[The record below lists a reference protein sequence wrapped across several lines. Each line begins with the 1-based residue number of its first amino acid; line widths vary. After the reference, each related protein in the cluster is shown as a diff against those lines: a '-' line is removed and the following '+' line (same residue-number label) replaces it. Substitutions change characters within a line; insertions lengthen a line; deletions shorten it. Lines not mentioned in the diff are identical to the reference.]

1 MIEPLEVYL
10 LQVQDKNP
18 TQAAQALASLALFSD
33 VRALTAIQTAFF
45 HPNQQVRAAAA
56 QAAGINLDSSLFEAL
71 LSLQDDPE
79 PEVRLAAVM
88 AMGKF
93 ANKGQ
98 QEQVVLELLKH
109 QPDPQTALA
118 VKDIIRKA
126 GNLAIPLLELEL
138 VSFDEKRRARAI
150 EILPDLGD
158 LGMMAVVAHIPELQK
173 ADTYQAART
182 LGKLDHPMLVDYFHD
197 MLSSPDPEK
206 RLFALLA
213 INNGSTT
220 EKTIPMVGDLLLNE
234 PEQDIR
240 LQAAL
245 CLSMSKNPAIL
256 PYLERYDPTK
266 EKGLQGRWIR
276 DIVRDGLMLLALQT
290 KPMPELFELIF
301 CGEPYQRPLV
311 AEEFSRREDPLA
323 IPYLARALLLDNFPD
338 AQAHILAALGNL
350 EAVEAVD
357 EILAFLDKNI
367 NKREDALA
375 LEILGDLYHPKAL
388 AYLQQRAGK
397 VIYNDLPSINS
408 PVIAAREAVETLQQR
423 LGFLNRGWF
432 VEAEKHDEKL
442 LFIGLLLTQRGDLRA
457 LDLLMKTF
465 KKTDTP
471 VIRYQIC
478 RALGGSGSVFVLPF
492 LKAIL
497 SSDDERL
504 VCHAVHAISQL
515 PLTEAPAEL
524 GALMLEESILVRSAV
539 LFAFGKLQDPKT
551 LPIILRRL
559 ADPHPHVRALAVQT
573 LGMFAFDE
581 AWLSQ
586 LEPLCFDPSIWARLE
601 TARLLG
607 REAKGPS
614 IPALIHLLKDPHPDI
629 RLNATH
635 IAQNNLSEG
644 LRPALEVCASMKGS
658 QAKRKAKELLERL
671 DWIAWQNDP
680 QVFQQK
686 QKDAEALAAQKAR
699 EKAQRALRQEAIY
712 VLKSLK
718 LNGWQSCMV
727 THVAGAAYID
737 WESLYAELHAGDFLQ
752 LVREPG
758 NPHDKFAIMVTDEP
772 GNKMG
777 YIPRFENKA
786 LARQL
791 DEGIQ
796 TCVVILQVKKTS
808 RVWQLYVE
816 VFLRA

>member
-45 HPNQQVRAAAA
+45 HPNQKVRAAAA

-79 PEVRLAAVM
+79 PEVRLAAVL
-88 AMGKF
+88 AMGKY
-93 ANKGQ
+93 ANKGH

-118 VKDIIRKA
+118 VRDIIRKA
-126 GNLAIPLLELEL
+126 GNLAISLLELEL
-138 VSFDEKRRARAI
+138 VSFDEKRRERAI

-158 LGMMAVVAHIPELQK
+158 LGMMAVIAHIPELQK
-173 ADTYQAART
+173 ADTYQAARA
-182 LGKLDHPMLVDYFHD
+182 LGKLDHPMLVNYFHD

-213 INNGSTT
+213 INNGSKT

-234 PEQDIR
+234 PEQNIR

-245 CLSMSKNPAIL
+245 CLSSAKNPATL
-256 PYLERYDPTK
+256 PYFKQYDPFK
-266 EKGLQGRWIR
+266 EKGIQGKWIR
-276 DIVRDGLMLLALQT
+276 EIVRDGLMLLELQT
-290 KPMPELFELIF
+290 KELPELFELLF
-301 CGEPYQRPLV
+301 VGEPYQRPLV

-323 IPYLARALLLDNFPD
+323 IPYLTRALLLDKTHD
-338 AQAHILAALGNL
+338 AQAHILASLGNF

-357 EILAFLDKNI
+357 EILALLERDI
-367 NKREDALA
+367 TSREDALA

-388 AYLQQRAGK
+388 DTLKTRAEK
-397 VIYNDLPSINS
+397 TINNDFPSINS
-408 PVIAAREAVETLQQR
+408 PIIAARKAIDTIHNR
-423 LGFLNRGWF
+423 LGFLNNVWISE
-432 VEAEKHDEKL
+432 VNKKEDKL
-442 LFIGLLLTQRGDLRA
+442 VFIGMLLAQRGDSRG
-457 LDLLMKTF
+457 LDLLMKVF
-465 KKTDTP
+465 KKTNTP
-471 VIRYQIC
+471 AIRYQIC
-478 RALGGSGSVFVLPF
+478 RALGGSASVFVLPF
-492 LKAIL
+492 LLEIL
-497 SSDDERL
+497 QSNEERL
-504 VCHAVHAISQL
+504 VWHAILAIGQL
-515 PLTEAPAEL
+515 RLKEAPLEL
-524 GALMLEESILVRSAV
+524 SALMLEERVLVRSAI
-539 LFAFGKLQDPKT
+539 LFAYGKLQDPKT

-581 AWLSQ
+581 SWLSQ

-607 REAKGPS
+607 REGKAPS
-614 IPALIHLLKDPHPDI
+614 IQALIKLLIDPHPDI
-629 RLNATH
+629 RLSATF
-635 IAQNNLSEG
+635 IAQNNLSEA
-644 LRPALEVCASMKGS
+644 LRPALETCVSMKGS
-658 QAKRKAKELLERL
+658 HAKRKAKALIERL
-671 DWIAWQNDP
+671 DWIAWQKDP

-686 QKDAEALAAQKAR
+686 QKEAEAQAAQKAR
-699 EKAQRALRQEAIY
+699 EKALRALRQEAFL

-737 WESLYAELHAGDFLQ
+737 WESLYADLHAGEFLQ

-758 NPHDKFAIMVTDEP
+758 NPHDEFAIMVTDEP

-791 DEGIQ
+791 DEGRQI
-796 TCVVILQVKKTS
+796 CAVVLQVKKTS
-808 RVWQLYVE
+808 RVWQLYIE
-816 VFLRA
+816 VFLRG